1 MTAPSAYDSA
11 DVTAAI
17 LAGGEG
23 VRVGGQDK
31 GLLPLAG
38 EPLIARATGAM
49 RPQAGTLLICA
60 NRHAE
65 TYAAFGAVV
74 ADALAGYAG
83 PLAGISAALA
93 VCTTPWLL
101 TVPVDCP
108 DPPAELGSRLVAA
121 AIAKGTSLAVAHDGE
136 RAQPLFA
143 IYRRALAE
151 ACADALVRHAG
162 LALAAR
168 RGRGCCGFFRL
179 RRAVCQSE
187 YAGRIP
193 RMGAAP
199 AWLKPQRFPPG

>member
-23 VRVGGQDK
+23 ARVGGQDK

-151 ACADALVRHAG
+151 ACADALVRDMPVWRWQRDAGAAVVDFSDCAG
-162 LALAAR
+162 LFANLNTPEE
-168 RGRGCCGFFRL
+168 FR
-179 RRAVCQSE
+179 
-187 YAGRIP
+187 
-193 RMGAAP
+193 
-199 AWLKPQRFPPG
+199 AWEQRPHG

>member
-23 VRVGGQDK
+23 ARVGGQDK

-38 EPLIARATGAM
+38 KPLIARATGAM

-60 NRHAE
+60 NRHVEA
-65 TYAAFGAVV
+65 YAAFGAVV

-108 DPPAELGSRLVAA
+108 DPPAELGSRLFTA

-136 RAQPLFA
+136 RPQPLFA
-143 IYRRALAE
+143 IYRRELAE
-151 ACADALVRHAG
+151 SGADALVRDMPVWRWQRDA
-162 LALAAR
+162 
-168 RGRGCCGFFRL
+168 
-179 RRAVCQSE
+179 
-187 YAGRIP
+187 
-193 RMGAAP
+193 GAAVVDFSDCAGMFANLNMP
-199 AWLKPQRFPPG
+199 EEFHAWEQRQHG